1 MSPAASYKWEM
12 ALAALSSLGILILK
26 ALVVL
31 VICKIVMNILM
42 RLVDKLFTKIN
53 LDAGIKS
60 FALSAVH
67 IGLWFIT
74 IIIVGETVGVK
85 MASLVAVLSVASL
98 ALSLSVQNILTNVF
112 SGLTI
117 LMSRPFKVGDMVEI
131 ATVSGKVSNITIMRT
146 TLLTP
151 DNKEILIPNS
161 DITNSKIIN
170 YSSAENR
177 RVDMSFSASYDD
189 STETVKAAIME
200 AIQSDSRILTDPAPF
215 IGLQSY
221 NANDI
226 TYVVRVW
233 CLGPDYWDVYFT
245 LNEKVRETFAS
256 HGVEFAYPHTI
267 VHIEH

>member
-1 MSPAASYKWEM
+1 MSPAVSLKWEM
-12 ALAALSSLGILILK
+12 ALAALSGLGALVLK
-26 ALVVL
+26 ALIML
-31 VICKIVMNILM
+31 IICKIAMNIIM
-42 RLVDKLFTKIN
+42 RLVDKLFEKLN
-53 LDAGIKS
+53 MDAGIKS
-60 FALSAVH
+60 FARSSLH
-67 IGLWFIT
+67 IALWFIT
-74 IIIVGETVGVK
+74 IIIVGETVGIQ
-85 MASLVAVLSVASL
+85 MSSLVAVLSVASL

-117 LMSRPFKVGDMVEI
+117 LMSRPFKVGDMVEM

-161 DITNSKIIN
+161 DITTSKIIN
-170 YSSAENR
+170 YSSEEQR
-177 RVDMSFSASYDD
+177 RVDMTFSASYDD

-200 AIQSDSRILTDPAPF
+200 AIRADERILTDPAPF

-221 NANDI
+221 NASDI

-233 CLGPDYWDVYFT
+233 CLGPDYWDVHFA